1 MMYAEFSSVN
11 ENIPPELLEGIVKDI
26 LGNIKNRGRVMA
38 VVPDI
43 TRMQSRAGDILKIVY
58 ENLKEKLS
66 AVMPALGTHLPMTE
80 DEIARMYPG
89 VPSQKFKGHDWRHG
103 IIELGRIPSSYVR
116 EVGQGVVD
124 YDYPV
129 QVNRSLVEEGA
140 DIILSIGQVVPHE
153 VVGMGNHAKNIFVG
167 TGGKEAIDKSH
178 FLGACFGMEKII
190 GRINTPVRQVFNEAL
205 EVAKDKLPRII
216 WILTVVDRNNS
227 GENVIKGLFA
237 GDDLECFYK
246 AALFS
251 QKVNITYLDEEVHK
265 AIIWLDPHKYRST
278 WVANKSIHHVRMAMA
293 DKGEMIVLAP
303 GLAQFGEDRVID
315 SLIRKYGYRPYTEIK
330 RLVGENEDL
339 GTNLAAAAH
348 LIHGS
353 SEGRFE
359 VTYAPGPGISRDE
372 IERVGF
378 NYLPLQDLLDTY
390 DIRQMKEGW
399 NILSTS
405 EKVFFVSDPS
415 TGLWT
420 SRERFH
426 R

>member
-1 MMYAEFSSVN
+1 MMYAEFKSEN
-11 ENIPPELLEGIVKDI
+11 ENISQKMLEGIVKDI
-26 LGNIKNRGRVMA
+26 LGNIKSSDRVIA
-38 VVPDI
+38 IVPDI
-43 TRMQSRAGDILKIVY
+43 TRMQSHAGDILKIAY
-58 ENLKEKLS
+58 ENLGERIS

-80 DEIARMYPG
+80 DEIAKMYPG
-89 VPSQKFKGHDWRHG
+89 VPPKKFKVHDWRRS
-103 IIELGRIPSSYVR
+103 IVELGRIPSSYVR
-116 EVGQGVVD
+116 EVGKGVVD

-129 QVNRSLVEEGA
+129 QVNRALIEGNA

-190 GRINTPVRQVFNEAL
+190 GRIDTPVRQVFNKAL
-205 EVAKDKLPRII
+205 EVAKNKLPRII
-216 WILTVVDRNNS
+216 WVLTVVDKNNS

-246 AALFS
+246 AAQFS

-278 WVANKSIHHVRMAMA
+278 WVANKSIHHLRMAMA
-293 DKGEMIVLAP
+293 DKSEMIVLAP
-303 GLAQFGEDRVID
+303 GLAQFGEDRCID
-315 SLIRKYGYRPYTEIK
+315 SLIRKYGYRPYAEIK
-330 RLVGENEDL
+330 RLVCEHQDL

-353 SEGRFE
+353 SEGRFKI
-359 VTYAPGPGISRDE
+359 TYAPGKEISQDE
-372 IERVGF
+372 IESVGF
-378 NYLPLQDLLDTY
+378 NYMPLNKILDIY
-390 DIRQMKEGW
+390 DIHQMKEGW
-399 NILSTS
+399 NILPNF
-405 EKVFFVSDPS
+405 EKIFFVPDPS

-420 SRERFH
+420 TQERFDN
-426 R
+426 

>member
-1 MMYAEFSSVN
+1 MMYAEFSSVSQ
-11 ENIPPELLEGIVKDI
+11 NIPPELLERIVKDI
-26 LGNIKNRGRVMA
+26 LGVVKSRDRVMA

-43 TRMQSRAGDILKIVY
+43 TRMQSHAGDILKIVY
-58 ENLKEKLS
+58 ESLKEQLCT
-66 AVMPALGTHLPMTE
+66 VMPALGTHLPMTE

-89 VPSQKFKGHDWRHG
+89 VPSRKFKVHDWRHG
-103 IIELGRIPSSYVR
+103 IIELGCIPSSYVR

-129 QVNRSLVEEGA
+129 QINRSLVEENA

-190 GRINTPVRQVFNEAL
+190 GRINTPVRQVFNKAL

-216 WILTVVDRNNS
+216 WILTVVDRDKS

-251 QKVNITYLDEEVHK
+251 QKVNIIYLDEEVHK
-265 AIIWLDPHKYRST
+265 AIIWLNPNKYRST

-303 GLAQFGEDRVID
+303 GLAHFGEDRVID
-315 SLIRKYGYRPYTEIK
+315 SLIRKYGYRPYAEIK
-330 RLVGENEDL
+330 RLVSENEDL

-353 SEGRFE
+353 TEGRFR

-372 IERVGF
+372 IESVGF
-378 NYLPLQDLLDTY
+378 HYGPLQDLLDTY

-399 NILSTS
+399 NTLRNG
-405 EKVFFVSDPS
+405 EKIYYVSDPS